1 MDIVKLAGS
10 SIFIL
15 IVSAL
20 VIFIRIRNR
29 KRNSRKI
36 AVLQAFAVE
45 NQSTISTWDTWENTL
60 IGISTP
66 ETNRL
71 FFIRSIPGR
80 EIRQVINL
88 SEVADCR
95 MVKTGKQVAYHKEL
109 VQVVD
114 KIELVFSLFQHQ
126 PALSLEFYNADYNN
140 LTLSGELQ
148 LAQKWAGI
156 VNSISSSNRKHRI
169 IPMRK
174 AKGKR
179 ETDGPATFSTRRA
192 G

>member
-1 MDIVKLAGS
+1 MDIVQLAGS

-20 VIFIRIRNR
+20 FIYIRIRNR
-29 KRNSRKI
+29 KRNSRQI
-36 AVLQAFAVE
+36 AELQAFAME
-45 NQSTISTWDTWENTL
+45 NHATISTWDAWENTL

-80 EIRQVINL
+80 EMRQVINL

-95 MVKTGKQVAYHKEL
+95 MVKTGNQVAYHKEL

-114 KIELVFSLFQHQ
+114 KIELVFSMIQHQ
-126 PALSLEFYNADYNN
+126 PPVSLEFYNAGYNN

-156 VNSISSSNRKHRI
+156 IGI
-169 IPMRK
+169 IN
-174 AKGKR
+174 
-179 ETDGPATFSTRRA
+179 A
-192 G
+192 GT